1 MEEQGSRVW
10 KIYNAVQAFPI
21 AAGRW
26 MLPEQSVAIP
36 ARHVPKV
43 NSKPIR
49 NNSSRALHSK
59 RSSFGELG
67 LNPMSAIARRMRVSN
82 GKLEIPALRF
92 HPSPN
97 NSSAIK
103 RILKREKEERGR
115 NRRANIGKRG
125 RREREK
131 GTWDHLKGD
140 FLVRPSW
147 RGRCTRMLRSNFMKR
162 RHAGVVFKVGQYPAD
177 YIPVVDEGGLNIFIR
192 NV

>member
-92 HPSPN
+92 HSSPN
-97 NSSAIK
+97 NSSAIN
-103 RILKREKEERGR
+103 RILKREKGERGG
-115 NRRANIGKRG
+115 IGAQTSG
-125 RREREK
+125 NGGGEREK
-131 GTWDHLKGD
+131 KE
-140 FLVRPSW
+140 
-147 RGRCTRMLRSNFMKR
+147 RGPFEGRFSRS
-162 RHAGVVFKVGQYPAD
+162 A
-177 YIPVVDEGGLNIFIR
+177 
-192 NV
+192 

>member
-92 HPSPN
+92 HSSPN

-125 RREREK
+125 RRERK
-131 GTWDHLKGD
+131 RSVDHLKGD
-140 FLVRPSW
+140 FLVRPS
-147 RGRCTRMLRSNFMKR
+147 
-162 RHAGVVFKVGQYPAD
+162 
-177 YIPVVDEGGLNIFIR
+177 
-192 NV
+192 

>member
-1 MEEQGSRVW
+1 MW
-10 KIYNAVQAFPI
+10 KIYNVVQAFPI

-125 RREREK
+125 RRERK
-131 GTWDHLKGD
+131 RSVDHLKGD
-140 FLVRPSW
+140 FLVRPSS

-177 YIPVVDEGGLNIFIR
+177 YIPVVDGELNIFIR

>member
-103 RILKREKEERGR
+103 RILKREKGERGG
-115 NRRANIGKRG
+115 IGAQTSG
-125 RREREK
+125 NGGGEREK
-131 GTWDHLKGD
+131 KE
-140 FLVRPSW
+140 
-147 RGRCTRMLRSNFMKR
+147 RGPFEGRFSRS
-162 RHAGVVFKVGQYPAD
+162 A
-177 YIPVVDEGGLNIFIR
+177 
-192 NV
+192 